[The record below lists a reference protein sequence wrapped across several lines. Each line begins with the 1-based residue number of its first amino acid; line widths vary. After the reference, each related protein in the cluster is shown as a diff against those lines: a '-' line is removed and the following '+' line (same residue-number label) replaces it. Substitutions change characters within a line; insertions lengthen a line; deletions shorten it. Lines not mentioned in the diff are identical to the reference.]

1 MNWQLDDEEFASE
14 RLETVFTVRRSLV
27 SRSLSEYRV
36 ERLFREYQNP

>member
-27 SRSLSEYRV
+27 SKV
-36 ERLFREYQNP
+36 

>member
-27 SRSLSEYRV
+27 YRV
-36 ERLFREYQNP
+36 WSPVSELRPSGLGHM